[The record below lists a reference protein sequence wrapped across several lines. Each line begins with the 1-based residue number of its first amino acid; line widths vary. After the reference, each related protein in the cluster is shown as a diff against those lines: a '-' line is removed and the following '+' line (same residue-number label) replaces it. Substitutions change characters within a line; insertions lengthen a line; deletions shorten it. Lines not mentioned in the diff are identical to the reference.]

1 MLLWKRLGCL
11 ATKPFVFFSI
21 LLLTKMYLVRYFIW
35 SGSEAWVPLFA
46 GIPSV
51 WVLFCLVEWLFSK
64 HKLAAY
70 LIVDLLVS
78 AVYIAVTIFYKYF
91 GVIPTY
97 QALKQIGQVSEV
109 KGSVFSLMHASFLFL
124 FADIVFFLIAIL
136 ASHAFRKWGKAQS
149 VRERGVFVSSVFVF
163 SFALSF
169 VGIWFHRDIINEL
182 RQAEVMDILN
192 YQVYA
197 AVASAQEISI
207 NPEEVT
213 QDSIDQLKHVKTSGL
228 ATPRHWAQAKGKNV
242 IIIQMEAFQ
251 NFLINMKLDGQEVT
265 PNMNKLVSDSY
276 YFPHFF
282 QQVGQ
287 GNTSDSEFIVNTS
300 FYVPKYDAATMVY
313 ANKQLPSMPKTFAAN
328 GYQTATFHTNDIL
341 FWNRNNLYK
350 ALGWQKYYDN
360 DFFGDSDI
368 VAFGSSD
375 EVLYD
380 KTADELLKM
389 QQTGKPFYTQIISMS
404 GHHPFNLPK
413 RKYNIKLPKRFENTL
428 VGNYIRAEN
437 YADKALGQFVDKL
450 KKNGIWDNSVVI
462 LYGDHLGLPKYT
474 LNSQEKDLMKEIYGR
489 DYDVQDMLN
498 IPLIISVPGTS
509 HEVFPQV
516 GGQTDLFPT
525 IANLIGVSL
534 KDNIHFGQD
543 LLNNPSNFLPERYY
557 LPSGSLITD
566 SGIFV
571 PGDGYEDGIS
581 YALTGGRAKEIA
593 ATKEQFD
600 DAIRLLEM
608 SNSYVESLP
617 DRRD

>member
-1 MLLWKRLGCL
+1 MSLWKRLERI
-11 ATKPFVFFSI
+11 ATKPFVFFSVI
-21 LLLTKMYLVRYFIW
+21 LLIKMYLVRYFIW
-35 SGSEAWVPLFA
+35 SGSEAWVPISA
-46 GIPSV
+46 GLPSV
-51 WVLFCLVEWLFSK
+51 WVFFCLVEWLFPK
-64 HKLAAY
+64 RKLVAY
-70 LIVDLLVS
+70 LIVDLLIS
-78 AVYIAVTIFYKYF
+78 AVYIAATIFYKYF

-97 QALKQIGQVSEV
+97 HALKQVGQVSEV
-109 KGSVFSLMHASFLFL
+109 KGSVFSLMHASYLFL
-124 FADIVFFLIAIL
+124 FTDVGLFLVALL
-136 ASHAFRKWGKAQS
+136 ASRAFRRWGKARA
-149 VRERGVFVSSVFVF
+149 VRERGIFVSITFIL

-169 VGIWFHRDIINEL
+169 SGIWFNKDIINEL

-197 AVASAQEISI
+197 AVASAQDVSIDFNEI
-207 NPEEVT
+207 T
-213 QDSIDQLKHVKTSGL
+213 QTTIDQLKHVQPSNSE
-228 ATPRHWAQAKGKNV
+228 APPYWAQAKGKNV

-251 NFLINMKLDGQEVT
+251 NFLINMKLEGQEVT

-276 YFPHFF
+276 YFPNFF

-287 GNTSDSEFIVNTS
+287 GNTSDSEFVVNTS

-328 GYQTATFHTNDIL
+328 GYQTATFHTNDVL

-350 ALGWQKYYDN
+350 ALGWQKYYDD
-360 DFFGDSDI
+360 DFFGESDI

-389 QQTGKPFYTQIISMS
+389 QQSGKPFYTQILSMS

-413 RKYNIKLPKRFENTL
+413 RKYNFTLPNRFDNTL

-450 KKNGIWDNSVVI
+450 RRNGVWDNSVVI

-474 LNSQEKDLMKEIYGR
+474 LTSQEKDLMKEIYGR
-489 DYDVQDMLN
+489 DYDVPDMLN
-498 IPLIISVPGTS
+498 IPLIISVPGVS
-509 HEVFPQV
+509 PEVFPQV
-516 GGQTDLFPT
+516 GGQSDLFPT
-525 IANLIGVSL
+525 IANLIGISL
-534 KDNIHFGQD
+534 KDQVHFGQD
-543 LLNNPSNFLPERYY
+543 LLNNSSNFLPERYY

-566 SGIFV
+566 RGIFV

-581 YALTGGRAKEIA
+581 YALTGGRAKETT
-593 ATKEQFD
+593 ATKEQY
-600 DAIRLLEM
+600 DAALRLLEM
-608 SNSYVESLP
+608 SDSYVQSLP
-617 DRRD
+617 DRQD

>member
-1 MLLWKRLGCL
+1 MSLWQRLERL
-11 ATKPFVFFSI
+11 VTKPFVFFSVI
-21 LLLTKMYLVRYFIW
+21 LLIKMYLVRYFIW
-35 SGSEAWVPLFA
+35 GGSEAWVPLFA
-46 GIPSV
+46 GLPSV

-64 HKLAAY
+64 RKLAAY

-97 QALKQIGQVSEV
+97 HALKQVGQVSEV

-124 FADIVFFLIAIL
+124 FTDIGLFLIAIL
-136 ASHAFRKWGKAQS
+136 ASRAFRKWGKARS
-149 VRERGVFVSSVFVF
+149 VRERGVFVSITLIL

-169 VGIWFHRDIINEL
+169 AGIWFNKDIINEL

-197 AVASAQEISI
+197 TVASVQDVSI
-207 NPEEVT
+207 DPKEVT
-213 QDSIDQLKHVKTSGL
+213 QDSIDQIKLVQTPGL
-228 ATPRHWAQAKGKNV
+228 ADPQYWAQAKGKNV

-251 NFLINMKLDGQEVT
+251 NFLIDMKLDGQEVT
-265 PNMNKLVSDSY
+265 PNMNKLVRDSY
-276 YFPHFF
+276 YFPNFF

-287 GNTSDSEFIVNTS
+287 GNTSDSEFVVNTS

-328 GYQTATFHTNDIL
+328 GYQTATFHTNDVL

-350 ALGWQKYYDN
+350 ALGWQKYYDD
-360 DFFGDSDI
+360 DFFGESDI

-389 QQTGKPFYTQIISMS
+389 QQSGKPFYTQILSMS

-413 RKYNIKLPKRFENTL
+413 QKYNITLPERFENTL

-450 KKNGIWDNSVVI
+450 KKNGVWDNSVVI

-474 LNSQEKDLMKEIYGR
+474 LTSQEKDLMKEIYDR

-498 IPLIISVPGTS
+498 IPLIISVPGAS
-509 HEVFPQV
+509 HEVFQQV
-516 GGQTDLFPT
+516 GGQSDLFPT
-525 IANLIGVSL
+525 IANLVGISL
-534 KDNIHFGQD
+534 KDHVHFGQD
-543 LLNNPSNFLPERYY
+543 LLNNSSNFLPERYY

-571 PGDGYEDGIS
+571 PGDGFDDGLS
-581 YALTGGRAKEIA
+581 YALTGGKAKETTA
-593 ATKEQFD
+593 SKEQFD
-600 DAIRLLEM
+600 NALRLLEM
-608 SNSYVESLP
+608 SDSYVQSMP
-617 DRRD
+617 DRQD